1 MRAESRARSATLGT
15 RVGLVL
21 LATLILI
28 LLAGAGWWVRETRK
42 AIHEEVQAASHVAQ
56 QWIAVLVSETLRDSA
71 DGPARLMAHL
81 RAVGR
86 LRANQLEVL
95 APDGQ
100 RLYVSPEST
109 YKAGRFAPDWFAGW
123 LTPALPVR
131 HFDTGE
137 RQIVL
142 RPDASRAVLDAWD
155 ELATGLGSALALLL
169 VVALA
174 ARLALDRALA
184 PLAQIDAALARGA
197 DGRFDIRLP
206 GYRVAELDRLAASYN
221 RLADTLDDT
230 RAHNLRLEEDQAF
243 ARAVHA
249 RLEEERRVIARELHD
264 ELGQAITAVR
274 AISGAILQ
282 RCDAQP
288 QLHGSAQA
296 ILAMTGQM
304 QDGVRAILQRLR
316 PAGTGISGGQ
326 LDQAVADYC
335 RLWSGHHPHIHV
347 ECRTTAAGAPTGEA
361 LGLTV
366 LRLLQES
373 LTNVARHSGASQ
385 VDVRLEFRSGAV
397 TLEVCDNGRG
407 LSPEP
412 GPGRYGLIGMR
423 ERVAE
428 LHGELQFETPP
439 GGGLRVSARLPHPV
453 CSEES
458 PHGLHS

>member
-1 MRAESRARSATLGT
+1 MRARSTTLGT

-21 LATLILI
+21 AAVLALV
-28 LLAGAGWWVRETRK
+28 LLAGTGWWVRETRK
-42 AIHEEVQAASHVAQ
+42 SIHEEVLAASHVAQ
-56 QWIAVLVSETLRDSA
+56 QWVAVLVSETLRDRA
-71 DGPARLMAHL
+71 DGPERLMAHL

-86 LRANQLEVL
+86 LRANQLEVH
-95 APDGQ
+95 APDGT

-109 YKAGRFAPDWFAGW
+109 YKPGRFAPDWFAERM
-123 LTPALPVR
+123 TPALPVR
-131 HFDTGE
+131 HFDAGD

-155 ELATGLGSALALLL
+155 DLAAGLGTALALLL
-169 VVALA
+169 VLALA
-174 ARLALDRALA
+174 ARLALHRALA

-197 DGRFDIRLP
+197 DGRFDVRLP

-243 ARAVHA
+243 ARAVQA

-282 RCDAQP
+282 RSDDQP

-316 PAGTGISGGQ
+316 PASTGAGE
-326 LDQAVADYC
+326 LDRAVADYC
-335 RLWSGHHPHIHV
+335 RLWSGHHPDIRV
-347 ECRTTAAGAPTGEA
+347 DCRTVPASAPTSEA

-373 LTNVARHSGASQ
+373 LTNVARHSGATR
-385 VDVRLEFRSGAV
+385 VEVRLDFQPGAV
-397 TLEVCDNGRG
+397 ALEVCDNGRG
-407 LSPEP
+407 LPSDPR
-412 GPGRYGLIGMR
+412 PGRYGLTGMR

-428 LHGELQFETPP
+428 LHGELEFDTSP
-439 GGGLRVSARLPHPV
+439 GGGLRVCARLPHSNPPEIRT
-453 CSEES
+453 EES
-458 PHGLHS
+458 IHGPQS

>member
-1 MRAESRARSATLGT
+1 MRAKSASLGT

-21 LATLILI
+21 TATLALI

-42 AIHEEVQAASHVAQ
+42 SIHEEVQAASHVAQ

-95 APDGQ
+95 AADGA

-109 YKAGRFAPDWFAGW
+109 YKAGRFAPDWFAGR
-123 LTPALPVR
+123 LTPPLPVR
-131 HFDTGE
+131 HFDAGD

-155 ELATGLGSALALLL
+155 DLATGLGSALALLL
-169 VVALA
+169 IVAIA
-174 ARLALDRALA
+174 ARLALNRALA

-206 GYRVAELDRLAASYN
+206 GYRVAELDRVAASYN

-243 ARAVHA
+243 ARAVHI
-249 RLEEERRVIARELHD
+249 RLEDERRVIARELHD

-282 RCDAQP
+282 RCEDQP
-288 QLHGSAQA
+288 QIHGSAQA

-316 PAGTGISGGQ
+316 PASADTGGQ

-335 RLWSGHHPHIHV
+335 RLWSRHHPDIHV
-347 ECRTTAAGAPTGEA
+347 DCRTALQHAPTGEA

-373 LTNVARHSGASQ
+373 LTNVARHSGASH
-385 VDVRLEFRSGAV
+385 VDVRLEFESDAV
-397 TLEVCDNGRG
+397 ALEVCDNGRG
-407 LSPEP
+407 LAPEP
-412 GPGRYGLIGMR
+412 GPGRYGLTGMR

-428 LHGELQFETPP
+428 LHGELHLETPP
-439 GGGLRVSARLPHPV
+439 GGGLRVSARLPQLL
-453 CSEES
+453 SREEC
-458 PHGLHS
+458 PHGQHS

>member
-1 MRAESRARSATLGT
+1 MRATKSTNLGT

-21 LATLILI
+21 IATLMLFMI
-28 LLAGAGWWVRETRK
+28 AGAGWWVRETRK
-42 AIHEEVQAASHVAQ
+42 SIYEEVQAASHVAQ

-95 APDGQ
+95 APDGK

-109 YKAGRFAPDWFAGW
+109 YKAGRFAPDWFAAW
-123 LTPALPVR
+123 LTPPLPTR
-131 HFDTGE
+131 HFDAGD

-142 RPDASRAVLDAWD
+142 RPDASRSVLDAWD
-155 ELATGLGSALALLL
+155 DLATGLGSALALLL
-169 VVALA
+169 IVAIA
-174 ARLALDRALA
+174 ARLALNRALA

-206 GYRVAELDRLAASYN
+206 GYRVAELDRVAASYN

-282 RCDAQP
+282 RCDNQP
-288 QLHGSAQA
+288 QLYGSAQA

-304 QDGVRAILQRLR
+304 QDGVHAILQRLR
-316 PAGTGISGGQ
+316 PVSTAGGSQ

-335 RLWSGHHPHIHV
+335 QLWSGHHPHIRV
-347 ECRTTAAGAPTGEA
+347 ECRTMPANAPTGEA

-373 LTNVARHSGASQ
+373 LTNVARHSGASR
-385 VDVRLEFRSGAV
+385 VDVRLDFQPDAV
-397 TLEVCDNGRG
+397 ALEVCDNGRG
-407 LSPEP
+407 LAPAP
-412 GPGRYGLIGMR
+412 GPGRYGLTGMQ

-428 LHGELQFETPP
+428 LHGELHLDSPP
-439 GGGLRVSARLPHPV
+439 GGGLRVSARLPHH
-453 CSEES
+453 SSNEENA
-458 PHGLHS
+458 HGHHS

>member
-1 MRAESRARSATLGT
+1 MRARSTTLGT
-15 RVGLVL
+15 RIGLVLAAILALVL
-21 LATLILI
+21 LA
-28 LLAGAGWWVRETRK
+28 GVGWWVSETRK
-42 AIHEEVQAASHVAQ
+42 SIHEEVLAASHVAQ
-56 QWIAVLVSETLRDSA
+56 QWVTVLVSETLRDRT
-71 DGPARLMAHL
+71 DGPDRLMTHL

-95 APDGQ
+95 GPDGA

-109 YKAGRFAPDWFAGW
+109 YKPGRFAPDWFADW
-123 LTPALPVR
+123 LTPSLPVR
-131 HFDTGE
+131 HFDVGD

-155 ELATGLGSALALLL
+155 DLAAGLGSALALLL
-169 VVALA
+169 IVAIG
-174 ARLALDRALA
+174 ARLALHRALA

-197 DGRFDIRLP
+197 DGRFDVRLP
-206 GYRVAELDRLAASYN
+206 GYRVAELDRVAASYN

-230 RAHNLRLEEDQAF
+230 RAQNLRLEEDQAF
-243 ARAVHA
+243 ARAVQA

-282 RCDAQP
+282 RCDNQP

-316 PAGTGISGGQ
+316 PASTDGGGR
-326 LDQAVADYC
+326 LDQAVSDYC
-335 RLWSGHHPHIHV
+335 HLWSGHHPHIRV
-347 ECRTTAAGAPTGEA
+347 DCRTAPAGTPTDGA
-361 LGLTV
+361 LSLTV

-373 LTNVARHSGASQ
+373 LTNVARHSGASH
-385 VDVRLEFRSGAV
+385 VDVRLEFAPDAV
-397 TLEVCDNGRG
+397 ALEVCDNGRG
-407 LSPEP
+407 LAADTLP
-412 GPGRYGLIGMR
+412 GHYGLTGMR

-428 LHGELQFETPP
+428 LHGELHLDTPP
-439 GGGLRVSARLPHPV
+439 GGGLRVSARLPHHHSP
-453 CSEES
+453 EES
-458 PHGLHS
+458 FHGQRS